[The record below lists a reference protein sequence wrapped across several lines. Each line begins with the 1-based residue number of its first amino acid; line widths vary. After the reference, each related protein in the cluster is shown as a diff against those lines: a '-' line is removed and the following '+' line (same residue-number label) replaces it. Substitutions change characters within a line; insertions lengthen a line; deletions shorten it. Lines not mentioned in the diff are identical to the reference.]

1 MFYFFYFKKVF
12 EPCFFVSKVGTNKL
26 HFHATTM
33 VTTRSK
39 EKTQTYTAEREGK
52 AHVSD
57 ALKKAREKEFRRLFY
72 PDMLPPLSFY
82 LNPPPLF
89 RQ

>member
-1 MFYFFYFKKVF
+1 
-12 EPCFFVSKVGTNKL
+12 
-26 HFHATTM
+26 M

-39 EKTQTYTAEREGK
+39 EKKQTYTAEREGK

-82 LNPPPLF
+82 LNPPPLV

>member
-1 MFYFFYFKKVF
+1 
-12 EPCFFVSKVGTNKL
+12 
-26 HFHATTM
+26 M

-39 EKTQTYTAEREGK
+39 DKTQTHTAERQGK
-52 AHVSD
+52 APPVSD

>member
-1 MFYFFYFKKVF
+1 
-12 EPCFFVSKVGTNKL
+12 
-26 HFHATTM
+26 M
-33 VTTRSK
+33 VTTRSNAK
-39 EKTQTYTAEREGK
+39 HERKYTADREGK
-52 AHVSD
+52 AHVSN
-57 ALKKAREKEFRRLFY
+57 ALKMAREKELRRLFY